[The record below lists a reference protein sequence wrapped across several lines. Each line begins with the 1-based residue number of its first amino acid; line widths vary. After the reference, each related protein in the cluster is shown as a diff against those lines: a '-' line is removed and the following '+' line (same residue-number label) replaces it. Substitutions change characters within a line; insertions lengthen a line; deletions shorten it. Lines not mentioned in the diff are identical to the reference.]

1 MMLTDAV
8 LLLGKQ
14 LVMDGSMSSLILHGC
29 GCVCV
34 YFFFC
39 YVCSF
44 LDFLNIRFSII
55 LLGVLYLHVL
65 FCFFFLRPIPI
76 SSLTESRNSLCIF
89 SNYIRIMY

>member
-34 YFFFC
+34 SFFFVTC
-39 YVCSF
+39 
-44 LDFLNIRFSII
+44 
-55 LLGVLYLHVL
+55 VL
-65 FCFFFLRPIPI
+65 FL
-76 SSLTESRNSLCIF
+76 IF
-89 SNYIRIMY
+89 